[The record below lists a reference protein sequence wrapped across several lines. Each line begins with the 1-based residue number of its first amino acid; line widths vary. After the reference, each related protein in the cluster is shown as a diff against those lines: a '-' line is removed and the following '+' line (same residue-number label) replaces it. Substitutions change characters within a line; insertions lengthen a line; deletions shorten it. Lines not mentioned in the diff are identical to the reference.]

1 MKKLLLL
8 LVAIAM
14 LSTTAR
20 AQYDAQF
27 SQYFMS
33 MGYYNPAYAGSSG
46 DLNVF
51 ALHRQQWL
59 GIEGA
64 PKTFYVAGDMPLRLL
79 KQQFGVGLVVTT
91 EKIGLFQNSHV
102 SGQIAY
108 KHKLFGGTLSV
119 GLQIGI
125 ANNSFDGSGVF
136 IPQSDYHDQEDEG
149 IPTEEVNGMTMDINA
164 GIYYTHKHFY
174 AGMGVT
180 HALEPEIELAENI
193 STYIGRA
200 FNFTGGYNIQMPNP
214 LYEVQPS
221 VFLKTDLQT
230 FQADVTA
237 RLVYNKKFNGG
248 LSWRVNESV
257 IALLGASFGNIQV
270 GYAYDFPTSPIL
282 KASSGSHEIM
292 IKYRF
297 RLDKPKTGNYRH
309 KSVRIL

>member
-1 MKKLLLL
+1 
-8 LVAIAM
+8 M